1 MGKRRNAHAEF
12 IFDTEKGVRIES
24 LSDVPGSLHE
34 DGTMV
39 MQRWFLC
46 SPNGRQILVP
56 DDGVVL
62 GRAHDTGRLRG
73 TGVSRRH
80 VELTPVP
87 GGVRVRDLHSTNG
100 VGIDGVTT
108 RSGTMRAGQVLRV
121 GDTNYF
127 LVHVFAGKRLFHPDH

>member
-1 MGKRRNAHAEF
+1 MRMHQNTYDGNT
-12 IFDTEKGVRIES
+12 FDAGNGVRTGRD
-24 LSDVPGSLHE
+24 SDAPGSLHE

-46 SPNGRQILVP
+46 SPNGRQILIP
-56 DDGVVL
+56 DDGVIL
-62 GRAHDTGRLRG
+62 GRANGIGHLRG

-87 GGVRVRDLHSTNG
+87 GGVQVDDLGSTNG
-100 VGIDGVTT
+100 VSVDGVAT
-108 RSGTMRAGQVLRV
+108 RRGTMRAGQVLRV

-127 LVHVFAGKRLFHPDH
+127 LVHVYAGKRLFHPDH

>member
-1 MGKRRNAHAEF
+1 MGKRENAREEYL
-12 IFDTEKGVRIES
+12 FDTEKGVRIGRS
-24 LSDVPGSLHE
+24 SDAPGSLHE
-34 DGTMV
+34 EGTMV

-62 GRAHDTGRLRG
+62 GRVNGTGRLKG
-73 TGVSRRH
+73 AGVSRRH

-87 GGVRVRDLHSTNG
+87 GGVRVVDLGSTNG
-100 VGIDGVTT
+100 VSIDGVTT
-108 RSGTMRAGQVLRV
+108 RRGTMRAGQVLRV

-127 LVHVFAGKRLFHPDH
+127 LVHVYAGKRLFHPDH